1 MRISFI
7 GKINIK
13 LFIELFLSI
22 IESGVNIP
30 SALKTLSEDEK
41 TEHYAKHILRQME
54 QNVSFSHSLCSISR
68 KVSSYEQ
75 MLLIAEETG
84 DIIPIL
90 RNIVSEMEDKNESN
104 KQIISVSVYPILI
117 TIFAFIL
124 SFILINYSIP
134 YISQIADIAK
144 SDLYTGIFKANVWL
158 VLSILILVSI
168 IYYIL
173 KKNNFQYKFFRNL
186 YYLTLNSIGIESS
199 LKLMLGS
206 EGFSTKDRKDISMIL
221 DDIRNGEFLYVACQK
236 IKRFDIYTQAWLTVA
251 QDNGRITESFGK
263 IFSHYSSIRKTSR
276 DVLLKIIEPGVLL
289 AAGIYIVIL
298 IINCIVPI
306 FLTLGS
312 TIL

>member
-7 GKINIK
+7 KKINIK
-13 LFIELFLSI
+13 LFIELFLSM
-22 IESGVNIP
+22 IESGINIP
-30 SALKTLSEDEK
+30 SALNTLSSDEK
-41 TEHYAKHILRQME
+41 TEHYAKRILRQME
-54 QNVSFSHSLCSISR
+54 ENVSFSHSLCSLS
-68 KVSSYEQ
+68 KKFSVYEQ

-90 RNIVSEMEDKNESN
+90 RNIVSEMEDKNEIN
-104 KQIISVSVYPILI
+104 KQIVSVSVYPVLI
-117 TIFAFIL
+117 SVFAFVLSSIL
-124 SFILINYSIP
+124 FNYGIP

-144 SDLYTGIFKANVWL
+144 SDLYTGIFRANIWM
-158 VLSILILVSI
+158 VLSVLILGSV

-173 KKNNFQYKFFRNL
+173 KKNSFQYKFFRNL

-206 EGFSTKDRKDISMIL
+206 EGFSNKERKDVSVIL
-221 DDIRNGEFLYVACQK
+221 DGIRNGEFLYTSCQK
-236 IKRFDIYTQAWLTVA
+236 VRRFDIYTQAWLTIA
-251 QDNGRITESFGK
+251 QDNGRITESFEK
-263 IFSHYSSIRKTSR
+263 IYSHYNLARKSSRN
-276 DVLLKIIEPGVLL
+276 VLLKIIEPVVLL

-298 IINCIVPI
+298 IVNCIVPI